1 MGTCSR
7 ESRLCRD
14 SSSSHPSTV
23 RTMAEAKF
31 LILVTLAF
39 CLLHLAHNSP
49 TGLDGFQN
57 QNQIGSFGEFLHGI
71 GVHTHLC
78 DEQCVFSRL
87 DRNSDGFL
95 SMPELGVGWYHEPW
109 NTMDENRDG
118 LIGVQEYII

>member
-49 TGLDGFQN
+49 TGLGV
-57 QNQIGSFGEFLHGI
+57 FGGYVVNNNIPWL
-71 GVHTHLC
+71 
-78 DEQCVFSRL
+78 FSQR
-87 DRNSDGFL
+87 DTNSDGFR
-95 SMPELGVGWYHEPW
+95 SMSELGWLGAG
-109 NTMDENRDG
+109 MMRDADKDNNN
-118 LIGVQEYII
+118 LE